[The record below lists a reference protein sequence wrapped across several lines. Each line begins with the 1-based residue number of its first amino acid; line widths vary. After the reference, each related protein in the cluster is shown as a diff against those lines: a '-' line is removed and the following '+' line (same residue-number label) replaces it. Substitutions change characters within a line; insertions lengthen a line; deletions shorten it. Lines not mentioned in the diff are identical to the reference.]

1 MILIC
6 NFINDRGQ
14 GAARTAPCGP
24 KIYQYGLCR
33 LENIFFKV

>member
-1 MILIC
+1 MILIR